1 MGYEIENLW
10 NISTFFIMRGG
21 NFERVLL

>member
-10 NISTFFIMRGG
+10 NISMFFIMRGG